1 MSKFKNDEQLLER
14 LMLEDEELF
23 SELFYKYRTPFK
35 RFFLLGNK
43 LVEEEAEEIYVQA
56 YTTFWQNIKKKRLCP
71 PLKSSLLTYLIGIGN
86 NYLKRFF
93 ESKSKNRDRLSNSLE
108 KDLEHASRN
117 PEILDTFEREDRK
130 KLVEHLLSLLDESC
144 RELLLLSFVREY
156 SDEAIMEEMKFPS
169 TLAVRQ
175 KRFRCLKKLRNL
187 FKKDDE
193 D

>member
-1 MSKFKNDEQLLER
+1 MSKFRHDEQLLEQ
-14 LMLEDEELF
+14 LITEDEVLF
-23 SELFYKYRTPFK
+23 KELFYKYRAPFK

-56 YTTFWQNIKKKRLCP
+56 FTTFWQNIKTNRLRP
-71 PLKSSLLTYLIGIGN
+71 PLKSSLLTYLIGIGS

-93 ESKSKNRDRLSNSLE
+93 ESKSRNRDRMSNSLE
-108 KDLEHASRN
+108 KDLAYASRN

-130 KLVEHLLSLLDESC
+130 KLVEHLLSLLGDSC
-144 RELLLLSFVREY
+144 RELLILSFVKGY
-156 SDEAIMEEMKFPS
+156 SDEAIMEETGSPS

-175 KRFRCLKKLRNL
+175 KRFRCLEKLRNL